1 MGMSENIQDL
11 YLLDFVLKDRDR
23 FIITFSGFIYARLA
37 TQKERE
43 SLDNYF
49 DYADL
54 SIKVLESIQPKYKI
68 HFIIIEEGKRNLMK
82 HLKFTIFNWCT
93 YFPLILHKLFKYNN
107 KWTSNINKWDW
118 KIKDF
123 HK

>member
-54 SIKVLESIQPKYKI
+54 SIKVL
-68 HFIIIEEGKRNLMK
+68 
-82 HLKFTIFNWCT
+82 
-93 YFPLILHKLFKYNN
+93 
-107 KWTSNINKWDW
+107 
-118 KIKDF
+118 
-123 HK
+123 